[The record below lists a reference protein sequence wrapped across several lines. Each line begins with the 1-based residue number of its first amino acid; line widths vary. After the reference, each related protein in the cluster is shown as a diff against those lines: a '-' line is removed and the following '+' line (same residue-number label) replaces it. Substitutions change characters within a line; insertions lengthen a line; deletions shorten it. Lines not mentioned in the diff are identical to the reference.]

1 MQRPSFL
8 ILTVIVIAH
17 YANIGTI
24 SLYAQATTTSKASSQ
39 AASAQNTAATMATT
53 LAVST
58 GSIILAKPAS
68 DLKPGKANY
77 KILLEVGGRK
87 IEATKV
93 TEITDAAKN
102 WKIIETSQS
111 PMGSVTDEAEVVKGT
126 LAPVKRRVNQ
136 GPMIIALDYDG
147 NKIKGSVD
155 SPMANTKIDKEV
167 TGHLFADGTGTSTIL
182 ATLPFA
188 EGYKATFTNFDMMS
202 QQATQMLVSVV
213 GMEEVSVAA
222 GKFMA
227 YKVEVGFV
235 GSDVVNST
243 IWVAKDG
250 ARVLKERQSIPQM
263 NGAVVTSELQP

>member
-1 MQRPSFL
+1 MQRFSFL
-8 ILTVIVIAH
+8 ALIATVTAGF
-17 YANIGTI
+17 ASAGTMH
-24 SLYAQATTTSKASSQ
+24 LHAQTTTTSKAPSQ
-39 AASAQNTAATMATT
+39 ALPAQTTTATTATT
-53 LAVST
+53 LAAST
-58 GSIILAKPAS
+58 ASIIIAKPAS
-68 DLKPGKANY
+68 DLKPGKASY
-77 KILLEVGGRK
+77 KITLEASGRK

-102 WKIIETSQS
+102 WKITETSQS

-136 GPMIIALDYDG
+136 GPMSIVLDYDG
-147 NKIKGSVD
+147 NKIKGSVE
-155 SPMANTKIDKEV
+155 SPMANTKIDKEI
-167 TGHLFADGTGTSTIL
+167 TGYLFADGTGTSTIL

-213 GMEEVSVAA
+213 GVEEVSVAA

-227 YKVEVGFV
+227 YKVEVSFV
-235 GSDVVNST
+235 GSDGVNST
-243 IWVAKDG
+243 IWISKDG
-250 ARVLKERQSIPQM
+250 AKVLKERQSIPQM